1 MVRASP
7 LERSVLRPALAGGR
21 TGTTECAMKTLGAA
35 SAIWYREMLRFWRD
49 RARVASTFGFPF
61 VALFILGRG
70 LMPLMG
76 GSSSLANMTYV
87 QFIFPGVVGMNVV
100 MTSVMMGTSV
110 VWDREFGFL
119 KGALVTP
126 VGRSALLLGKIAGGS
141 TIATIQGLLLLIFAP
156 WINIQLSLSLVAALL
171 GLMLLISLALTAMGL
186 AIAICIRSIEGFHT
200 MMQFAGLGMVFLGG
214 AFFPVQAMPTWMNL
228 LMLVNPATYAIDLL
242 RQTTFQ
248 FQAGGALVPPPLV
261 LCGYR
266 LTTAGE
272 VLVIAALGLAA
283 LVVDTLLFHR
293 QE

>member
-1 MVRASP
+1 MVKASP
-7 LERSVLRPALAGGR
+7 LERSVLTPALAGGR
-21 TGTTECAMKTLGAA
+21 TGMTECTMKTLRAA
-35 SAIWYREMLRFWRD
+35 SAIWYRELLRFWRD
-49 RARVASTFGFPF
+49 KARVASTFGFPS

-76 GSSSLANMTYV
+76 DYPSLGDVTYM

-100 MTSVMMGTSV
+100 MTSVMMGTSI

-119 KGALVTP
+119 RGALVTP

-186 AIAICIRSIEGFHT
+186 AIAICIRSIEGFHM

-248 FQAGGALVPPPLV
+248 FQAGGAVVPPPLV
-261 LCGYR
+261 LHGYR
-266 LTTAGE
+266 LTTADE

-283 LVVDTLLFHR
+283 LVADALLFNR